1 MIWGAH
7 QASNLSSNMIFSVLL
22 GCGNNNIDNSIHG
35 TVSKLYHLILSFM
48 LNLFK
53 QLIKIWMDHT

>member
-7 QASNLSSNMIFSVLL
+7 QASNFSSNMTFSILL

-35 TVSKLYHLILSFM
+35 TVSKL
-48 LNLFK
+48 
-53 QLIKIWMDHT
+53 